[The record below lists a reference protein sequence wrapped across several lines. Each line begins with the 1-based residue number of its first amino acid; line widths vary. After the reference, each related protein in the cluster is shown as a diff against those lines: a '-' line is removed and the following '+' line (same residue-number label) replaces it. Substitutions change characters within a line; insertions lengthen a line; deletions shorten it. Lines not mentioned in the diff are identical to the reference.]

1 MNTTAPAP
9 APVKARP
16 GVRPGTRP
24 GVRSDIRPAKAP
36 AVEVRGLTK
45 IFGPVTAVD
54 RLDLTVA
61 RGEVVAFLGPNG
73 AGKSTTLDVLLGF
86 TRPDA
91 GTAAV
96 LGVEPREAVRAGRV
110 GAVLQTGGI
119 LPSYTVR
126 QTLDI
131 IASLQLR
138 APDVEAIIDQ
148 TDLRGILRR
157 RVSRC
162 SGGEVQR
169 IRLAMALMAQ
179 PELLVLDEPTT
190 GLDPNAR
197 AAFWATMRA
206 QTAAGRSILF
216 ATHYLQEAAD
226 FADRIVIIDRGRLV
240 ASGSVDE
247 VRAMGEG
254 TTVSATWP
262 GLTGPAEL
270 RAALA
275 PVSGS
280 LLAVAVHG
288 EHLEVRTTA
297 PDDVARLLLTTT
309 PAAHLGITALSLEEI
324 FAELVG
330 GEHDGAAPARAA

>member
-1 MNTTAPAP
+1 MT
-9 APVKARP
+9 
-16 GVRPGTRP
+16 GVQTCALPI
-24 GVRSDIRPAKAP
+24 S
-36 AVEVRGLTK
+36 
-45 IFGPVTAVD
+45 
-54 RLDLTVA
+54 
-61 RGEVVAFLGPNG
+61 
-73 AGKSTTLDVLLGF
+73 
-86 TRPDA
+86 
-91 GTAAV
+91 
-96 LGVEPREAVRAGRV
+96 
-110 GAVLQTGGI
+110 VLQTGGI

-157 RVSRC
+157 RVARC

-179 PELLVLDEPTT
+179 PELLILDEPTT

-262 GLTGPAEL
+262 GLTGQAQL
-270 RAALA
+270 R
-275 PVSGS
+275 G
-280 LLAVAVHG
+280 
-288 EHLEVRTTA
+288 R
-297 PDDVARLLLTTT
+297 
-309 PAAHLGITALSLEEI
+309 EI
-324 FAELVG
+324 G
-330 GEHDGAAPARAA
+330 RASCRERV